1 MIMLERLTNSQRGEI
16 SLLAIEIKPGVF
28 VANINARVREK
39 LWQKICMKWDLDA
52 LMVYSSNNEQGYQIL
67 SNGDPSREVIDLDG
81 ITLLARTC
89 RRKNDNS

>member
-1 MIMLERLTNSQRGEI
+1 MLERLTNSQRGEI
-16 SLLAIEIKPGVF
+16 SRLAIEIKPGVF

-81 ITLLARTC
+81 ITLLARTY